1 MDNALRNLLFSLTGN
16 SVEPYP
22 APHVPGSH
30 LGIPWNLMMEDAD
43 IPLIAEEQGVANI
56 ATAILHCCDELPEER
71 SDNGNPTVPESV
83 VPDFPSGTDQ
93 QECRLRRDSRV
104 SVLVQLWNKTQHL
117 DFGIRGLTELHTHVP
132 TPFRLFPWTK
142 EMKDVDNNEEKT
154 KNCGRLMYNNWVVYS
169 NWQYRI

>member
-22 APHVPGSH
+22 APHVPGPH

-56 ATAILHCCDELPEER
+56 ATAILHRCDELPASDDEYEER

-83 VPDFPSGTDQ
+83 VPDFPSGTGA
-93 QECRLRRDSRV
+93 
-104 SVLVQLWNKTQHL
+104 N
-117 DFGIRGLTELHTHVP
+117 
-132 TPFRLFPWTK
+132 
-142 EMKDVDNNEEKT
+142 
-154 KNCGRLMYNNWVVYS
+154 
-169 NWQYRI
+169 